1 MAIECAGVINF
12 TPLDNKKSKSQWLN
26 DLVKNLAVNNNMS
39 ESEIKHFL
47 NHE

>member
-1 MAIECAGVINF
+1 MAAKYVGVINF
-12 TPLDNKKSKSQWLN
+12 VPLHNKKSKSQWLN